1 MNRRIVAVLML
12 ALLVLGLFAGCQEE
26 SEVIS
31 QEDAV
36 AVVLEELGKTEDE
49 VTAHVHVTTHEGMP
63 CWGVYVTVDG
73 QTYLYAVHCETAE
86 ILSVQ
91 KSDHSH

>member
-1 MNRRIVAVLML
+1 MKRRIVAVLAL
-12 ALLVLGLFAGCQEE
+12 ALLVMSLFSGCQEE
-26 SEVIS
+26 SEIIS

-36 AVVLEELGKTEDE
+36 AIVLEELGKTEDE
-49 VTAHVHVTTHEGMP
+49 VTVHVHVTSHDEIP

-73 QTYLYAVHCETAE
+73 QTYLYAVHCATGE

-91 KSDHSH
+91 NSNHSH